1 MCGDMTLHTDVA
13 IIGAGFTGLSV
24 AAALKRSGVHNF
36 VVLDRRSAASS
47 EEWRGDTVRLFALAK
62 HLRSGHEAAALAYD
76 AADERWT
83 VKVAGGEDLSVRS
96 VVLAA
101 GSRTAG
107 DPTVPGIEAYTG
119 VVMRGQ
125 DFRDVDLAGKRVAV
139 VGNGAAAATLLP
151 EIVREAAS
159 VKLFQS
165 SPDWVLPRQGGRIV
179 RLLEGV
185 PVVREATRQAWFAGR
200 RPQRRGIMELL
211 ARIHLRR
218 HVDDPWV
225 RRQLT
230 PLPLTGR
237 PNVVIADEFYT
248 ALQAPNCKLITWP
261 IARCSAH
268 GIRTAEGIE
277 HHCDVIIFAS
287 APDDAGASQI
297 PVTGDGG
304 QPLPESDEISVAG
317 FPNLFLADPP
327 LWQPGRDA
335 VQRIRGRVHRVAARV
350 QGTVR
355 PETSI
360 GVLPASRLT
369 RATVALAA
377 MGLRPLIERVPM
389 SRLGVAASR
398 RLVATAMTAGSPMP
412 TNVRIDRVREQGL
425 RGEWVHAPD
434 SDRDGPVIFYIH
446 GSGYVVCSSRTHR
459 RLVARLSQASGLPA
473 FSLDYR
479 LAPEHPFPAAADDVR
494 AAYQWLLSTGHAAKD
509 IVIAADSAGGHLA
522 VDLIAE
528 NHRMGVAQPGAL
540 VLFSPLAD
548 LTLGLSAERERDA
561 PDPIISAAAARRL
574 VDCYIAAQPVDS
586 PRLRLAL
593 GPGVMLPPNLIQVG
607 GREMMVAD
615 AEHLELMITRA
626 GGACELQVWPGQV
639 HVFQALPRFSS
650 EATAAVREAA
660 RFITATLAARSE
672 LTAAQSA

>member
-1 MCGDMTLHTDVA
+1 MTLHTDVA
-13 IIGAGFTGLSV
+13 IVGAGFTGLSV

-47 EEWRGDTVRLFALAK
+47 EEWRGDTVRLFGLAK

-83 VKVAGGEDLSVRS
+83 IKVAGGEDLSVRS
-96 VVLAA
+96 VVLAT

-200 RPQRRGIMELL
+200 RPQRRGSMELL

-218 HVDDPWV
+218 YVDDPWV

-237 PNVVIADEFYT
+237 PNVVIADDFYT

-268 GIRTAEGIE
+268 GIRSAEGIE

-327 LWQPGRDA
+327 PRQPGRDA
-335 VQRIRGRVHRVAARV
+335 VQRIRDRVHRVATRV
-350 QGTVR
+350 QGAVR

-369 RATVALAA
+369 RATAALVA

-398 RLVATAMTAGSPMP
+398 RFVATAMTAGSPMP

-446 GSGYVVCSSRTHR
+446 GSGYVVCSSWTHR
-459 RLVARLSQASGLPA
+459 RLVARLSQAAGLPA

-479 LAPEHPFPAAADDVR
+479 LAPEHPFPAAAEDVR
-494 AAYQWLLSTGHAAKD
+494 AAYQWLLSGGHAAKD

-528 NHRMGVAQPGAL
+528 NHRMGVAQPGVL

-561 PDPIISAAAARRL
+561 PDPIISATAARRL
-574 VDCYIAAQPVDS
+574 VDKYTEGLPEDD
-586 PRLRLAL
+586 PRLRVSLA
-593 GPGVMLPPNLIQVG
+593 PGIAVPPTLIQVG

-660 RFITATLAARSE
+660 RFITVALAARSE
-672 LTAAQSA
+672 LTTAQSA

>member
-1 MCGDMTLHTDVA
+1 
-13 IIGAGFTGLSV
+13 
-24 AAALKRSGVHNF
+24 
-36 VVLDRRSAASS
+36 
-47 EEWRGDTVRLFALAK
+47 
-62 HLRSGHEAAALAYD
+62 
-76 AADERWT
+76 
-83 VKVAGGEDLSVRS
+83 
-96 VVLAA
+96 
-101 GSRTAG
+101 
-107 DPTVPGIEAYTG
+107 
-119 VVMRGQ
+119 
-125 DFRDVDLAGKRVAV
+125 
-139 VGNGAAAATLLP
+139 
-151 EIVREAAS
+151 
-159 VKLFQS
+159 
-165 SPDWVLPRQGGRIV
+165 
-179 RLLEGV
+179 
-185 PVVREATRQAWFAGR
+185 
-200 RPQRRGIMELL
+200 
-211 ARIHLRR
+211 
-218 HVDDPWV
+218 
-225 RRQLT
+225 
-230 PLPLTGR
+230 
-237 PNVVIADEFYT
+237 
-248 ALQAPNCKLITWP
+248 
-261 IARCSAH
+261 
-268 GIRTAEGIE
+268 
-277 HHCDVIIFAS
+277 
-287 APDDAGASQI
+287 
-297 PVTGDGG
+297 
-304 QPLPESDEISVAG
+304 
-317 FPNLFLADPP
+317 
-327 LWQPGRDA
+327 
-335 VQRIRGRVHRVAARV
+335 
-350 QGTVR
+350 
-355 PETSI
+355 
-360 GVLPASRLT
+360 
-369 RATVALAA
+369 
-377 MGLRPLIERVPM
+377 
-389 SRLGVAASR
+389 
-398 RLVATAMTAGSPMP
+398 MTAGSPMP

-434 SDRDGPVIFYIH
+434 SDHDGPVIFYIH

-574 VDCYIAAQPVDS
+574 VDCYTAAQPVDS

-593 GPGVMLPPNLIQVG
+593 GPGVMLPPTLIQVG